1 MYPSR
6 LIHTSID
13 SSATTYAAT
22 PRYFTTKVSWCR
34 QHQIKNFD
42 TSLFANFSCWLSWIF
57 CRSLLLKKDAVW
69 LLVCQYCILTM

>member
-22 PRYFTTKVSWCR
+22 PRYFTT
-34 QHQIKNFD
+34 
-42 TSLFANFSCWLSWIF
+42 
-57 CRSLLLKKDAVW
+57 
-69 LLVCQYCILTM
+69 Y